1 MPEPEMNEEEP
12 GDTPRSGVVGDPE
25 PLTEKALREAST
37 SIDVFGETL
46 VKGGAGSS
54 V

>member
-1 MPEPEMNEEEP
+1 MLEPEMNEEEP

-25 PLTEKALREAST
+25 PLTEKALREASA

-46 VKGGAGSS
+46 VKRGGSS